1 MDTNSIC
8 KRDRNTS
15 LDRTFIIDVKDGFK
29 KGMPI
34 MLGYIPVSFTFG
46 LMAVQGGIPVWIALV
61 ISMTNLTSAGQF
73 AGVNLIIGGGS
84 LFELCVSMFVINIRY
99 MLMSLSLSQ
108 KIMPLS
114 LIKRAAIAFGI
125 TDEIFAVA
133 SLEKRQITFGYMM
146 GLIGGPYCGWALGT
160 LLGGLT
166 TSILPPVLQDS
177 MGIALYAMFIAL
189 IIPAAKYS
197 KAALIV
203 ILVAVGISSL
213 FTYTPVLKEISIGWV
228 VILAAVV
235 ASALGALLFPRE
247 DEET

>member
-1 MDTNSIC
+1 MDANSIY
-8 KRDRNTS
+8 KKDKEVPM
-15 LDRTFIIDVKDGFK
+15 DKTFLIDVKDGFK
-29 KGMPI
+29 KGIPI
-34 MLGYIPVSFTFG
+34 MLGYMPVSFTFG
-46 LMAVQGGIPVWIALV
+46 LMAVQGGIPVWVAVL

-84 LFELCVSMFVINIRY
+84 LFELCASMFVINIRY

-108 KIMPLS
+108 KIVKLP
-114 LIKRAAIAFGI
+114 LIKRAAIAFGV

-133 SLEKRQITFGYMM
+133 SLEKQQLTFPYMM
-146 GLIGGPYCGWALGT
+146 GLIGGPYFGWAIGT

-189 IIPAAKYS
+189 IIPASKYS
-197 KAALIV
+197 RAALIV

-213 FTYTPVLKEISIGWV
+213 FTYAPVLRGVSAGWV

-235 ASALGALLFPRE
+235 ASTVGAVLFPRK